1 MVRKIA
7 DRRHKGKAQTPV
19 IKGTELRCVL
29 PPCVPTRA
37 GYDGPM
43 PELPEVETVRRGL
56 APYIEGRRITRV
68 TLARPDLRFPFP
80 DGFAEA
86 LTDAQLIRFSRRGK
100 YLLGEMQK
108 HGKAFYWLSHLG
120 MTGRYQHIAPHR
132 PALAP
137 GDYAH
142 DIAAPVAEKHVHV
155 RFDFDD
161 GTHLTYAD
169 PRRFGFMDLV
179 AGAAETSPYLKTMGP
194 EPLGNDFHEAAL
206 LTACQG
212 KKTPVKSAL
221 LDQSVVAGLGNIY
234 VCEALFMAGISPRR
248 QAANLG
254 PKRAARLVPA
264 IRAVLTRAIE
274 AGGSSL
280 RDFAD
285 SDGKLGY
292 FQHQF
297 LVYDRAGD
305 DCSTPDC
312 RAKIKRL
319 VQSGRSSFYCPA
331 CQK

>member
-1 MVRKIA
+1 
-7 DRRHKGKAQTPV
+7 
-19 IKGTELRCVL
+19 
-29 PPCVPTRA
+29 
-37 GYDGPM
+37 M

-56 APYIEGRRITRV
+56 APHIEGRRIESV
-68 TLARPDLRFPFP
+68 YLARPDLRFPFP
-80 DGFAEA
+80 DGFAMS
-86 LTDAQLIRFSRRGK
+86 LTGAQLKRFTRRGK
-100 YLLGEMQK
+100 YLLGEMEKQD
-108 HGKAFYWLSHLG
+108 AVFYWLSHLG
-120 MTGRYQHIAPHR
+120 MTGRYQHVAPDR
-132 PALAP
+132 PVLAP

-169 PRRFGFMDLV
+169 PRRFGFMDLIM
-179 AGAAETSPYLKTMGP
+179 GAPSTSPYLVNMGP
-194 EPLGNDFHEAAL
+194 EALGNDFHEAAL
-206 LTACQG
+206 LEACTG
-212 KKTPVKSAL
+212 KKAPVKNAL

-234 VCEALFMAGISPRR
+234 VCEALFMARISPRR
-248 QAANLG
+248 QATNLG
-254 PKRAARLVPA
+254 PKRVERLVPA

-297 LVYDRAGD
+297 LVYDRAGE
-305 DCSTPDC
+305 DCLTPDC
-312 RAKIKRL
+312 HAKIKRL